1 MFQFTLGVISHETY
15 LSLLSLLFPVC
26 TELKCHNMLKI
37 SVFLQEVSLYD
48 RVILKIALK
57 LVNGFGAKSHSQIL
71 KKTMNFQTPSK
82 IVFFLLNLSRQ
93 IN

>member
-1 MFQFTLGVISHETY
+1 
-15 LSLLSLLFPVC
+15 
-26 TELKCHNMLKI
+26 MLKI

-71 KKTMNFQTPSK
+71 KKTMNFQTPFK